1 MNRMTTTDNQNIY
14 EKVLD
19 VMESGGTPGKEAAV
33 DGDMLDACRDL
44 TDVAMLLDAAPT
56 DVDGRLRAFHA
67 RHHRRAVVRTMV
79 VVAAA
84 AACIAALLMVTLTG
98 QSGADLNS
106 SPIAYTAVRNLEGVT
121 VVGQN
126 GKEIIQPT
134 TGATGRKVFNVLS
147 AGESDVVL
155 TAAVPAGSSY
165 EMQLSD
171 GTHVY
176 MHSNSRLVFPSRF
189 TGTREVRLDGE
200 AYFDVARD
208 EEHPFIVHGGNM
220 QTEVLGTE
228 FYVKAYGNASDN
240 VTLVR
245 GKVKVSSGSGSAVLS
260 PGQQTLLSA
269 DGKLTARSVD
279 VAPYEYW
286 RDGYLFYDHT
296 SLKKIIESV
305 AKDND
310 YGVEF
315 PADESADKALA
326 REMHFVADRTQG
338 VASVLKALGELS
350 NLDISVNGDK
360 VVVKRSLL

>member
-1 MNRMTTTDNQNIY
+1 MTTTDNDNTLD
-14 EKVLD
+14 KVLD
-19 VMESGGTPGKEAAV
+19 VMESGGTVGKDAV
-33 DGDMLDACRDL
+33 IDDDVLAACRDL

-56 DVDGRLRAFHA
+56 DVDSRLKAFHA
-67 RHHRRAVVRTMV
+67 RHHRRAIVRTMV
-79 VVAAA
+79 AVAAA
-84 AACIAALLMVTLTG
+84 AACIAALVMVTFTG
-98 QSGADLNS
+98 HSGADLNS
-106 SPIAYTAVRNLEGVT
+106 SPIAYTAVRNLKGVT
-121 VVGQN
+121 IVGQN
-126 GKEIIQPT
+126 GKEIIKPT
-134 TGATGRKVFNVLS
+134 TDAAGRKVFNVLS
-147 AGESDVVL
+147 ASESDVVL

-171 GTHVY
+171 GTRVY

-200 AYFDVARD
+200 AYFDVAHD

-245 GKVKVSSGSGSAVLS
+245 GKVKVSSGNGSAVLS
-260 PGQQTLLSA
+260 PGYQTLLSA
-269 DGKLTARSVD
+269 DGKLTTRSID

-296 SLKKIIESV
+296 TLKKIIESV

-315 PADESADKALA
+315 MADETVDKTLA

-338 VASVLKALGELS
+338 VASVLQALSELS
-350 NLDISVNGDK
+350 NLDICVNGERVIVRK
-360 VVVKRSLL
+360 I